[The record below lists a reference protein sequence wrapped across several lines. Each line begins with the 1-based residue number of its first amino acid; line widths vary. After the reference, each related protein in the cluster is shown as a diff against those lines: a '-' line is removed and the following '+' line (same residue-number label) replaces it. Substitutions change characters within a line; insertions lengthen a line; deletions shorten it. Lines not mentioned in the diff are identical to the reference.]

1 MKHHSFSEE
10 EKLILKDI
18 RILYDQIRKLQSD
31 VLFLSMKSGVDLTE
45 EKDEQI

>member
-31 VLFLSMKSGVDLTE
+31 VLFLSMKIGVDLTE
-45 EKDEQI
+45 EEQ

>member
-18 RILYDQIRKLQSD
+18 RILYDHIRKLQSD
-31 VLFLSMKSGVDLTE
+31 VLFLSMKIGVDLTE
-45 EKDEQI
+45 EGQ